1 MDNFVR
7 IWMYGKWRVRESQGG
22 TEEEGGEGYGK
33 HGKRRQT
40 PHDLKRKPRIPAGIH
55 T

>member
-22 TEEEGGEGYGK
+22 IEEEGGEGYGK
-33 HGKRRQT
+33 YGKRRQIFY
-40 PHDLKRKPRIPAGIH
+40 DLKRKLRILVGIYI
-55 T
+55 